1 MTKMYINTDPPSYLS
16 NSPHIPSARSDFD
29 LPAYAQNRRGDD
41 TSTLNTHHRYEIYTS
56 NRKAWATLALQSRAI
71 SADRIP
77 LFWQGDNIAGS
88 LTLDIEKEDSIKMIK
103 ITMQGKLLTG
113 QSSDSWIF
121 LEETK
126 VLWARGMGNP
136 RASPSSF
143 NENYRGKMVGK
154 YDWDFSLSIPAEV
167 TAPPGSSSSMTSQG
181 SGPFRLPQTLLERNI
196 RTGIQ
201 YELCVS
207 IKRSRFH
214 PTARIQTMFGYVP
227 LIRPAAPSLLRQLAY
242 QEHSPLLGPDADPDG
257 WQQVSSFTVKGTVFK
272 DREVQVNCVV
282 SLAKPLC
289 YTRGTVIPCFI
300 TLTSAD
306 TQALNLLAV
315 PSCIPIRLR
324 RHVTDYSPDF
334 APNSPT
340 EFRRPNTTN
349 VPKRWKVTS
358 EDLGTG
364 VWWPVREDGQEHSK
378 RLNGEIK
385 LSQNLK
391 STCVIGNFVV
401 QYSVVVL
408 PFSAT
413 AFVSE
418 DLGKPL
424 AEFDIEIAT
433 AHASGPRPLTYAQH
447 PSDDE
452 VVIRENYTILSST
465 SVPFA

>member
-1 MTKMYINTDPPSYLS
+1 M
-16 NSPHIPSARSDFD
+16 PHIPNAGSDFD
-29 LPAYAQNRRGDD
+29 LPAYTQHRRGDD
-41 TSTLNTHHRYEIYTS
+41 VSTLSTHHRYEIYTS
-56 NRKAWATLALQSRAI
+56 NRKAWSTLALRSRAI

-77 LFWQGDNIAGS
+77 LFWQGDDIAGS
-88 LTLDIEKEDSIKMIK
+88 LTLDIEKDDSIKMIK

-113 QSSDSWIF
+113 QSSDSWVF

-126 VLWARGMGNP
+126 VLWAREMGNP
-136 RASPSSF
+136 LASPSSF

-154 YDWDFSLSIPAEV
+154 YDWDFSLPIPAEV

-181 SGPFRLPQTLLERNI
+181 SGPFRLPQTLFERSI

-214 PTARIQTMFGYVP
+214 PTSRIQTMFGYVS
-227 LIRPAAPSLLRQLAY
+227 LIRPDAPLLLRQLAY
-242 QEHSPLLGPDADPDG
+242 QENSPLLGPDADPDG
-257 WQQVSSFTVKGTVFK
+257 WQRVSSFTVKGTVFK
-272 DREVQVNCVV
+272 DREIQVNCVV

-300 TLTSAD
+300 TLASAD

-340 EFRRPNTTN
+340 EFRRPNTMD

-364 VWWPVREDGQEHSK
+364 IWWPVREDGQEHSK

-391 STCVIGNFVV
+391 STCVIGN
-401 QYSVVVL
+401 L
-408 PFSAT
+408 C
-413 AFVSE
+413 
-418 DLGKPL
+418 G
-424 AEFDIEIAT
+424 
-433 AHASGPRPLTYAQH
+433 
-447 PSDDE
+447 
-452 VVIRENYTILSST
+452 SSK
-465 SVPFA
+465 V